1 MTAAFL
7 YDAALTH
14 HILRED
20 HILRPVRL
28 RYTYEL
34 LEAYG
39 AFQGD
44 GALRLAPQVAAEAD
58 LLLFHTRDYVR
69 AVQAFSRGERLH
81 EQSRYNFS
89 DQGDN
94 PIAEGMY
101 KAAALAVGASL
112 VAAEALSADHRDSV
126 VSATIAREEL
136 GTTGI
141 GNGVAIPHAKHPAVD
156 RVVATVGVGD
166 AGIEFGSLDGRP
178 TRVFFLLVSPPDAP
192 QDHLQALETV
202 SRHLQEDSF
211 RQFLSQA
218 QTPEAIRDVLS
229 EADASTAA

>member
-1 MTAAFL
+1 MKFSEFVHNNAVTTSLSAS
-7 YDAALTH
+7 DRDGV
-14 HILRED
+14 IG
-20 HILRPVRL
+20 
-28 RYTYEL
+28 EL
-34 LEAYG
+34 V
-39 AFQGD
+39 D
-44 GALRLAPQVAAEAD
+44 
-58 LLLFHTRDYVR
+58 
-69 AVQAFSRGERLH
+69 
-81 EQSRYNFS
+81 
-89 DQGDN
+89 
-94 PIAEGMY
+94 
-101 KAAALAVGASL
+101 SL

-202 SRHLQEDSF
+202 SRHLHEDSF